1 MYNLIDNKRIDEELS
16 INYIVKHYSIF
27 KKKEVLLFVT
37 TRMLLEDIMLE
48 WNKPDSQRQIHHIL
62 TYIWN
67 LKNVELIGRE

>member
-1 MYNLIDNKRIDEELS
+1 MVIVLSTRVMYNLIDSKRIDEELS

-48 WNKPDSQRQIHHIL
+48 
-62 TYIWN
+62 
-67 LKNVELIGRE
+67 